1 MVHTDSKFFTNEPE
15 RDDFNKQKII
25 FQEMVQSPSFMLDT
39 DKHFL
44 CLDTGRIIVGKHIK
58 YLLALMNSNLFFFA
72 IKNFYGGG
80 SLGSSGVRM
89 KHTFFEKF
97 NAIIPDE
104 KTLSRIEGIVD
115 DIQKSSS
122 IDEETNCLLNFTI
135 NKLYGLSENEINYIE
150 STVLSI

>member
-1 MVHTDSKFFTNEPE
+1 M
-15 RDDFNKQKII
+15 
-25 FQEMVQSPSFMLDT
+25 
-39 DKHFL
+39 
-44 CLDTGRIIVGKHIK
+44 
-58 YLLALMNSNLFFFA
+58 
-72 IKNFYGGG
+72 
-80 SLGSSGVRM
+80 GSSGVRM

-115 DIQKSSS
+115 DVQKSSS
-122 IDEETNCLLNFTI
+122 IDEETNCLLNFII